1 MTEDLWVLVR
11 DGNATVRTQAVLAA
25 AIKHSALLGDFLDL
39 VVRDQHRRFAPTLP
53 KALWNDYLHSC
64 RERDLEMPEWHE
76 STRRKTGTVVYHIL
90 QQAGYIDNTRS
101 LKLQPV
107 HIADEIVTYLRGH
120 GEEYVL
126 RCMQVTS

>member
-1 MTEDLWVLVR
+1 
-11 DGNATVRTQAVLAA
+11 
-25 AIKHSALLGDFLDL
+25 
-39 VVRDQHRRFAPTLP
+39 
-53 KALWNDYLHSC
+53 
-64 RERDLEMPEWHE
+64 
-76 STRRKTGTVVYHIL
+76 VYHIL